1 MVGMPQQGHGGCRMA
16 QRVLVTGC
24 STGIGRATAVE
35 LGARGYEVIATAR
48 RLDSIDDLPAALAV
62 RLDVDDEASV
72 RAAVAAAGHVDALV
86 NNAGFGVV
94 GPVETVPLEPVQRM
108 FNTNVFGLLRMVQAV
123 APQMRARRSGTIVN
137 VSSVAGRASTH
148 LNGLYAATKHAV
160 EAISEAMHHELTH
173 FGIRTVVVEPGYV
186 RSSWSAS
193 EQWLGVGAP
202 YEELYR
208 QVRAGDEAS
217 VQDASPPELV
227 AEVIAD
233 AIESDGGP
241 FRWPAG
247 PDAELVLRVRSEV
260 DDDTWAS
267 LVRATTNV
275 EW

>member
-1 MVGMPQQGHGGCRMA
+1 MA

-48 RLDSIDDLPAALAV
+48 RLDSIDDLAAALTV

-86 NNAGFGVV
+86 NNAGFGVI

-108 FNTNVFGLLRMVQAV
+108 FDTNVFGLVRMVQAV

-193 EQWLGVGAP
+193 EQWLGVSPP

-208 QVRAGDEAS
+208 QVRAGDETS
-217 VQDASPPELV
+217 LQEASPPELV

-247 PDAELVLRVRSEV
+247 PDAELALRVRSEV

>member
-1 MVGMPQQGHGGCRMA
+1 MA

-24 STGIGRATAVE
+24 STGIGRATALE
-35 LGARGYEVIATAR
+35 LDARGFQVIATAR
-48 RLDSIDDLPAALAV
+48 RLESIEDLSVALIV
-62 RLDVDDEASV
+62 RLDVDDETSV
-72 RAAVAAAGHVDALV
+72 RTAVDAAGHVDVLV

-94 GPVETVPLEPVQRM
+94 GPVETVPLEPVQAM
-108 FNTNVFGLLRMVQAV
+108 FETNVFGLLRMVQAV
-123 APQMRARRSGTIVN
+123 APQMRGRRSGTIVN

-186 RSSWSAS
+186 RSTWSAN
-193 EQWLGVGAP
+193 EQWLGMAGPP

-217 VQDASPPELV
+217 LQDASPPELV
-227 AEVIAD
+227 AKVIAD
-233 AIESDGGP
+233 AIESDAGP

-247 PDAELVLRVRSEV
+247 PDAELALRVRSEV